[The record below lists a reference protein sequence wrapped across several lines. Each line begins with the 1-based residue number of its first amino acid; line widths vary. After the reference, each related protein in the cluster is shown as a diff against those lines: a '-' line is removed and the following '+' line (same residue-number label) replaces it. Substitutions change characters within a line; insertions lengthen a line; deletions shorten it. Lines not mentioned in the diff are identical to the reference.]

1 VTGAELAADDRHM
14 ARVHIDNAGEYAPD
28 DSDWA
33 LVLAQLAT
41 AHATLALVEQQRI
54 ANLIAWYGD
63 EDIPD
68 AVADQIREG
77 LGL

>member
-1 VTGAELAADDRHM
+1 MTSEHRFNADYTAKMQGRNMTELLAA
-14 ARVHIDNAGEYAPD
+14 
-28 DSDWA
+28 
-33 LVLAQLAT
+33 LL
-41 AHATLALVEQQRI
+41 EQQRI